1 MASLFSFHPL
11 SRLAHGN
18 FCPAQRVGIGEKT
31 NQRGRGFG
39 GDIGQRGHIH
49 GGNGDFIAVVLPLG
63 RTRAHKTRCAT
74 IGARLQRARRQGL
87 VFRQRR
93 HVGGNIGN
101 HPMHP
106 AQAGRR
112 VFIVHRQHKTFRAL
126 PPVQP
131 KP

>member
-63 RTRAHKTRCAT
+63 RTRAHKARRAA
-74 IGARLQRARRQGL
+74 IGARLQRALRQGL
-87 VFRQRR
+87 VFRQRGDMGR
-93 HVGGNIGN
+93 NVGDY
-101 HPMHP
+101 PVHP
-106 AQAGRR
+106 AQACGC
-112 VFIVHRQHKTFRAL
+112 VFVVHG
-126 PPVQP
+126 
-131 KP
+131 